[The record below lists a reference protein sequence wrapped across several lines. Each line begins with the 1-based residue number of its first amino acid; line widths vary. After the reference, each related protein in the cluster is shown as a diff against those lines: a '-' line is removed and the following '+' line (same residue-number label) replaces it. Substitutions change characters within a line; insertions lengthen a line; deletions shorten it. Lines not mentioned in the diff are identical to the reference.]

1 MNSNNG
7 PSDRCVTF
15 DLWETLIFDDP
26 DYDKARG
33 RTRCEGLRSVLAGH
47 GLEFGREEIM
57 RAYEESAPALQS
69 AWNRNEEVPIRD
81 QVSFIVE
88 LAAGKPVS
96 LDPACLESLEKAY
109 VDPVLSIPPRLS
121 KEARAV
127 LESVRSRGYRV
138 GLISNTGRS
147 PGEALRKLLNACGVL
162 EFFDATVFS
171 NEVLRRKPDLLIF
184 NRAASLLRAEK
195 KSIVHV
201 GDNPDADFWGAK
213 DAGMQ
218 AILLEES
225 RPETSRWG
233 PNSLYA
239 LGRANM
245 RRTEESI
252 PARLRVRSLTEV
264 PALVDSMFEI

>member
-1 MNSNNG
+1 MSRLLVDHG
-7 PSDRCVTF
+7 PVV
-15 DLWETLIFDDP
+15 L
-26 DYDKARG
+26 YDVDQFAYGHRLFLALLE
-33 RTRCEGLRSVLAGH
+33 CLGLKVVPP
-47 GLEFGREEIM
+47 EEI
-57 RAYEESAPALQS
+57 QV
-69 AWNRNEEVPIRD
+69 EVP
-81 QVSFIVE
+81 VE
-88 LAAGKPVS
+88 LAVPVE
-96 LDPACLESLEKAY
+96 DT
-109 VDPVLSIPPRLS
+109 R
-121 KEARAV
+121 
-127 LESVRSRGYRV
+127 
-138 GLISNTGRS
+138 